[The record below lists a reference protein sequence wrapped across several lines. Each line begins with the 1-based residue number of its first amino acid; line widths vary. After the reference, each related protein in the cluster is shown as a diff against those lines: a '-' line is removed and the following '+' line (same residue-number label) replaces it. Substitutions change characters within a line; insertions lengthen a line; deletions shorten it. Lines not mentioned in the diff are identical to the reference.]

1 MITKSLARDVFTVRF
16 QIIDVLEMAD
26 LGFKI
31 SLPFA
36 SNVRAEKGES
46 DRCER
51 RCEKRSRIGIHEA
64 IVLLSNAIVNGF

>member
-1 MITKSLARDVFTVRF
+1 
-16 QIIDVLEMAD
+16 MAD

-36 SNVRAEKGES
+36 SNVRPEKGKS

-51 RCEKRSRIGIHEA
+51 RYEKRSRIGIHEA
-64 IVLLSNAIVNGF
+64 IVLPSAAIVNGF